1 MLFLKWKITP
11 INTIKDIETKIPLY
25 ISDSL
30 INSLVGQ
37 ENIFFAKT
45 KQIQKYYFWFKQFK
59 LSNEKKKFSF

>member
-45 KQIQKYYFWFKQFK
+45 K
-59 LSNEKKKFSF
+59 